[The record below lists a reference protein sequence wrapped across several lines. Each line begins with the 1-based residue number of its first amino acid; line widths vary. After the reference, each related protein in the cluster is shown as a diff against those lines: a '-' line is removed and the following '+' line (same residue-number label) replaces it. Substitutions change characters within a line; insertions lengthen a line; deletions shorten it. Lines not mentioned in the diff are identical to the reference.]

1 MDGIYIADEELTY
14 VFMGLDA
21 LLDADAYEAEY
32 TQDEELKAEL
42 YKRIGAVEELYKTLK
57 WRLEE
62 VKCI

>member
-1 MDGIYIADEELTY
+1 M
-14 VFMGLDA
+14 
-21 LLDADAYEAEY
+21 DADAYEAEY